1 MQDNYAIELNSLT
14 KKYGSSHALDG
25 VSVKLEPNKIYGLL
39 GRNGAGKTTILNILS
54 ARIFATSG
62 QALVFGKS
70 AYENIDILKQIC
82 LIEEKGF
89 YDDAIRIRQVLQLAG
104 GLYPDWDADY
114 AGRLLEMFELD
125 ERKKYKQLS
134 RGMESSLGLIIGLA
148 SRAPLTI
155 FDEPSLGLD
164 AVLRERF
171 YEAIIEDYTEHPRTI
186 IISTHLI
193 DEVSRLFEDI
203 IIVDSGKFLLHSN
216 AAELQEKAFYISGRE
231 TAVREA
237 AKDAVVLNEE
247 SFGKTLILSVY
258 AKIGSANPGMAKN
271 DVDIQ
276 PMPLQK
282 LFVQLINPQIHDT
295 LRKAGIIQ

>member
-1 MQDNYAIELNSLT
+1 MQDNYAIELNGLT
-14 KKYGSSHALDG
+14 KKYGSIKALDG
-25 VSVKLEPNKIYGLL
+25 ISVKLEPNKIYGLL

-62 QALVFGKS
+62 QAHVFGKS
-70 AYENIDILKQIC
+70 AYENIDVLKQIC

-89 YDDAIRIRQVLQLAG
+89 YDSSIRIWQVLKLAG
-104 GLYPDWDADY
+104 GLYPQWDEDFAD
-114 AGRLLEMFELD
+114 RLVKMFELD

-171 YEAIIEDYTEHPRTI
+171 YDAVIEDFTEHPRTI

-193 DEVSRLFEDI
+193 DEVSRLFEDV
-203 IIVDSGKFLLHSN
+203 IIVDSGKLLLRSN
-216 AAELQEKAFYISGRE
+216 AAELNEKAFYISGRE

-237 AKDAVVLNEE
+237 AKDGIVMSEE
-247 SFGKTLILSVY
+247 SFGNTLILSVY
-258 AKIGSANPGMAKN
+258 AKGGIKTKT
-271 DVDIQ
+271 DVEIQ

-295 LRKAGIIQ
+295 LKKGGILQ

>member
-1 MQDNYAIELNSLT
+1 MQSNYAVELNSLT
-14 KKYGSSHALDG
+14 KKYGAFSALDG
-25 VSVKLEPNKIYGLL
+25 MSMKLEPNKIYGLL

-62 QALVFGKS
+62 QANVFGES

-89 YDDAIRIRQVLQLAG
+89 YDDSIRVWQVLELAG
-104 GLYPDWDADY
+104 GLYPNWDAEY
-114 AGRLLEMFELD
+114 AAELIQVFELD
-125 ERKKYKQLS
+125 KRKKYKQLS

-171 YEAIIEDYTEHPRTI
+171 YDAVIDDFTGHPRTV

-203 IIVDSGKFLLHSN
+203 VIIDSGRMLLHSN
-216 AAELQEKAFYISGRE
+216 AVELKDRAFYISGKE
-231 TAVREA
+231 EAVRDA
-237 AKDAVVLNEE
+237 AKGTVVMSEE
-247 SFGKTLILSVY
+247 SFGNTLILSVY
-258 AKIGSANPGMAKN
+258 AKDGIQANA
-271 DVDIQ
+271 DVEIQ
-276 PMPLQK
+276 SMPLQK
-282 LFVQLINPQIHDT
+282 LFVQLINPQIHDN
-295 LRKAGIIQ
+295 LKKGGVIQ